1 MVLRS
6 ERERERKIETRARLS
21 ASPDVEVSSLGLH
34 VVKRLVL
41 QRLVELAYPRVEIP
55 DCSVARA
62 YHLGVFER
70 ALREV
75 PLLVLADR
83 TDSVIL
89 PADVDEEDI
98 LPPDFDRLHRPASTL
113 RNVECPGDPL
123 HREEACEE

>member
-6 ERERERKIETRARLS
+6 ERERKKETRARLS

-55 DCSVARA
+55 NCSVARA
-62 YHLGVFER
+62 YHLVVFEG

-89 PADVDEEDI
+89 PADVDEEDL
-98 LPPDFDRLHRPASTL
+98 LPPDFDRLHRPRRKL
-113 RNVECPGDPL
+113 RNFECLGEPI
-123 HREEACEE
+123 HRDEACEE